1 MVVEKRHCA
10 RCGDTGQSGPCQLC
24 PECLG
29 TSREPTT
36 IMTRPDRE
44 RKVPKFTQLELD
56 YLDEMF
62 ERRMED
68 PRA

>member
-1 MVVEKRHCA
+1 MMVVEDKHCSL
-10 RCGDTGQSGPCQLC
+10 CDDTGLSGPCQLC

-29 TSREPTT
+29 TSKR
-36 IMTRPDRE
+36 ILSRPDRE
-44 RKVPKFTQLELD
+44 RKVPKFTQDELD

-62 ERRMED
+62 ERRIAD